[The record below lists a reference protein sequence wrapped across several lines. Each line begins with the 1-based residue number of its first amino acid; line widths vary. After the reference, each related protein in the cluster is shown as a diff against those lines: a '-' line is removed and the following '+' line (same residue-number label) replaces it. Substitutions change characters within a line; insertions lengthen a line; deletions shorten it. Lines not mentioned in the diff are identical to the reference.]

1 MVIVLIFSDTYVRP
15 KIHRIQK
22 KKREKIHQW
31 GGGMGDIYGT
41 WYIYPLK
48 CLFIVLCGSLLN
60 SYEDE
65 YTHYKERLQV
75 YLEMGKPYKTCIIYK
90 DEN

>member
-1 MVIVLIFSDTYVRP
+1 MTFMVL
-15 KIHRIQK
+15 
-22 KKREKIHQW
+22 
-31 GGGMGDIYGT
+31 
-41 WYIYPLK
+41 WYIYPHK
-48 CLFIVLCGSLLN
+48 CLFIVLCRSLLN

>member
-1 MVIVLIFSDTYVRP
+1 MVL
-15 KIHRIQK
+15 
-22 KKREKIHQW
+22 
-31 GGGMGDIYGT
+31 
-41 WYIYPLK
+41 WYIYPHK
-48 CLFIVLCGSLLN
+48 CLFIVLCRSLLN

>member
-1 MVIVLIFSDTYVRP
+1 MTFMVHGVYKP
-15 KIHRIQK
+15 H
-22 KKREKIHQW
+22 KR
-31 GGGMGDIYGT
+31 
-41 WYIYPLK
+41 
-48 CLFIVLCGSLLN
+48 LFIALCGSLLN